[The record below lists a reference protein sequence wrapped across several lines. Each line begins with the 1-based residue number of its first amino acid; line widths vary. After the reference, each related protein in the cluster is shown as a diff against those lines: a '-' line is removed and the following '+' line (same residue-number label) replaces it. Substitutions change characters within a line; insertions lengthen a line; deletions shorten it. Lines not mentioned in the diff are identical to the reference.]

1 VGTSIQEERRG
12 GERRR
17 GRDQEIMQKE
27 ETGIY
32 WVDCLRGKKVGE
44 EARREE

>member
-1 VGTSIQEERRG
+1 VGTSVQEERR
-12 GERRR
+12 RREEEWK
-17 GRDQEIMQKE
+17 DQEIMWKE

-32 WVDCLRGKKVGE
+32 WVDCLRRKKVGE